1 MSSFRTI
8 TLLLLIVMIIITI
21 PVSFGFSLTM
31 GHVRRSKRSGKTM
44 GGRWE
49 RSMEREKMLENP
61 NKVMIGNLDFN
72 VSSPELEKWASR
84 AGEVVSTKIIRDQY
98 TKRSKGY
105 AFVEYSA
112 PLEAT
117 CAIEELHRAVLRG
130 RRVDVN
136 NAFTT
141 DFEKE
146 VYKRSKQQRLGDRER
161 GVADTE
167 GTL

>member
-1 MSSFRTI
+1 MQ
-8 TLLLLIVMIIITI
+8 
-21 PVSFGFSLTM
+21 
-31 GHVRRSKRSGKTM
+31 
-44 GGRWE
+44 
-49 RSMEREKMLENP
+49 NP

-72 VSSPELEKWASR
+72 VSSTELEKWASR
-84 AGEVVSTKIIRDQY
+84 AGDVVSAKIIRDQY

-136 NAFTT
+136 NAYTT

-146 VYKRSKQQRLGDRER
+146 VYKRAKQSSI
-161 GVADTE
+161 
-167 GTL
+167 